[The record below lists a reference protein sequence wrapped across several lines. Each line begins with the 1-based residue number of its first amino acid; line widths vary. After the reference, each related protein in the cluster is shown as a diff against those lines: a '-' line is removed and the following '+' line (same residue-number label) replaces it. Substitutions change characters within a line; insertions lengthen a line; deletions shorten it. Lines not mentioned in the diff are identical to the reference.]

1 MAKYPPQ
8 APFPAFAITLG
19 EGAPY
24 LYGDDRFLRDPTHS
38 IQRHPAMKSYW
49 AKLLHFWEAD
59 RSLSIFLVLLVYIIF
74 IMPVLQA
81 PDSLGRFVGN
91 LAFTALLIA
100 GTVTAAKSHWMRFGM
115 ILLTVVALLVRWA
128 AFVAPS
134 DILAIGREAST
145 LVMFLLYAL
154 VVAARVYRPGGPVT
168 YHRIQGAIAV
178 LLLLGTVWAYAYE
191 LLYLFQP
198 GAFNGANANAPGSP
212 VWIYYSFVTLTTMGY
227 GDITPV
233 HPIARSLAISEAL
246 TGQLYIAV
254 TLARLMALH
263 MRTQVKD

>member
-1 MAKYPPQ
+1 MWMI
-8 APFPAFAITLG
+8 AFSGIRRTQFK
-19 EGAPY
+19 GAPTMNR
-24 LYGDDRFLRDPTHS
+24 L
-38 IQRHPAMKSYW
+38 W

-74 IMPVLQA
+74 IMPVLLA

-91 LAFTALLIA
+91 LAFTALLIV
-100 GTVTAAKSHWMRFGM
+100 GTFTVGKSRGMRFGM
-115 ILLTVVALLVRWA
+115 MLLAVVALLVRWVA
-128 AFVAPS
+128 YVAPS

-145 LVMFLLYAL
+145 LVLFLLYAL

-168 YHRIQGAIAV
+168 HYHIQGAIAV
-178 LLLLGTVWAYAYE
+178 LLLLGMVWACAYE

-198 GAFNGANANAPGSP
+198 GAFNGVNANTSGAP

-246 TGQLYIAV
+246 AGQLYIAV

-263 MRTQVKD
+263 MRTNDRQ